1 MSRLSYG
8 FTATALVIALA
19 FASIQLQLNQVGW
32 LPPDPLE
39 SFSNS
44 NPTNAGLHLDH

>member
-19 FASIQLQLNQVGW
+19 FASIQLQLNKVGW
-32 LPPDPLE
+32 VRPDPSD

-44 NPTNAGLHLDH
+44 KPTNVGVHLGH